1 MGVPSRRKLAKVKID
16 PHAIPGNRNLENRR
30 EIGERNP
37 AVKITIGESNL
48 I

>member
-1 MGVPSRRKLAKVKID
+1 MGVQSRRKIATVKLD
-16 PHAIPGNRNLENRR
+16 SHAIPGNRNLENRR